1 MPWKVSQLPPGD
13 ARLNEVISI
22 WGINRSTLGL
32 FPKGAF
38 DDCIAQQRLVIATD
52 DSNQVVGYL
61 TFRFQRKLN
70 AAVVIHL
77 CVRTE
82 CRGRGVADALANWLK
97 AHARGHG
104 FSALRLKCRRD
115 YHAQGLWQRLGFIA
129 RGDIVG
135 RGRDGEELTVWVHA
149 LGPVEDLFSLAEES
163 IADDRI
169 TAVMDANVFYD
180 LHGDDAETDSESRV
194 LLEPWVTDAV
204 KLHLVDEI
212 HNEIDRHLIAEK
224 RDEYHRTASNYPE
237 AAYDDHVAAGF
248 VTTIDEVLGR
258 TAKKE
263 NERSDRK
270 QLARSAAAGV
280 NVFLTRD
287 QELLDAA
294 ETLSARLQ
302 IQVLRPTELACGL
315 DETERVAA
323 YQPARLFAT
332 AYTQSAL
339 RATDVEAVVD
349 RVHHSHLGEK
359 PGSLANTI
367 RCLLGKV
374 RSSSAPE
381 VSVIRDSE
389 NRTVALVA
397 RTPDTATGTA
407 EISVFRV
414 GHDSLERTLV
424 RQLLLQAIQANA
436 VSKLQKLIVS
446 DAFMSNTVKEALLEL
461 AFEKTEVGWVRYT
474 PNSVGIRGD
483 LLSRLSDSGV
493 GAETLRESA
502 PAELETRFWPAK
514 VLGEGIPTF
523 VVPIIPTWAAQLFD
537 SDLAESELFG
547 AMARIALNREN
558 VYYRRPKNGHFTLPA
573 RILWYVKKEEGV
585 DGTMAIRACSRLV
598 SVETGPAKTLY
609 SKYRRLG
616 VYEWREILATAKGDP
631 FGEIM
636 VLRFADTEQ
645 FRAPVALETLQALGI
660 SSIFP
665 SPTKITEEQFAEI
678 YRRGFIT
685 TSK

>member
-1 MPWKVSQLPPGD
+1 
-13 ARLNEVISI
+13 
-22 WGINRSTLGL
+22 
-32 FPKGAF
+32 
-38 DDCIAQQRLVIATD
+38 
-52 DSNQVVGYL
+52 
-61 TFRFQRKLN
+61 
-70 AAVVIHL
+70 
-77 CVRTE
+77 
-82 CRGRGVADALANWLK
+82 
-97 AHARGHG
+97 
-104 FSALRLKCRRD
+104 
-115 YHAQGLWQRLGFIA
+115 
-129 RGDIVG
+129 VG
-135 RGRDGEELTVWVHA
+135 RGRNGDELTVWVHA
-149 LGPVEDLFSLAEES
+149 LGPVEDLFSLAEET

-169 TAVMDANVFYD
+169 TAVLDANVFYD
-180 LHGDDAETDSESRV
+180 LHGDDAESDSESRV

-237 AAYDDHVAAGF
+237 APYDSHAAAEF
-248 VTTIDEVLGR
+248 IATIDEVLGR
-258 TAKKE
+258 AAKRE
-263 NERSDRK
+263 SERSDRK

-302 IQVLRPTELACGL
+302 IQVLRPTELASRL

-339 RATDVEAVVD
+339 RATDVEVVVD
-349 RVHHSHLGEK
+349 RVHHSRLGEK

-374 RSSSAPE
+374 RSTSAHE

-389 NRTVALVA
+389 QQPVAVVA
-397 RTPDTATGTA
+397 RTHDPSAGTA

-436 VSKLQKLIVS
+436 ISKLYKLTVS
-446 DAFMSNTVKEALLEL
+446 DTFMSNTVREALIEL
-461 AFEKTEVGWVRYT
+461 GFEKTDAGWLRYT
-474 PNSVGIRGD
+474 PASIGLRRD
-483 LLSRLSDSGV
+483 LLRGLADKGV
-493 GAETLRESA
+493 TVDGFEAASA
-502 PAELETRFWPAK
+502 AELETRFWPAK
-514 VLGEGIPTF
+514 VLGEDIPTF

-558 VYYRRPKNGHFTLPA
+558 VYYRRPKNGHFAVPA

-598 SVETGPAKTLY
+598 SFETGPAKTLY
-609 SKYRRLG
+609 SRNRRLG
-616 VYEWREILATAKGDP
+616 VYEWREILETAKGDP
-631 FGEIM
+631 FGDIM

-645 FRAPVALETLQALGI
+645 FRTPVSLEETQSLGI
-660 SSIFP
+660 TSIFP